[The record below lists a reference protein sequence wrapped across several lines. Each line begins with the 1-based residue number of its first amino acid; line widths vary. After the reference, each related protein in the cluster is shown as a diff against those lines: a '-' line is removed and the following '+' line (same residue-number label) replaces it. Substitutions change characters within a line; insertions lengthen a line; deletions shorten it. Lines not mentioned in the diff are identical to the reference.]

1 MICSHDFLILIVH
14 YGIFSM
20 KKTIEIE
27 RERERKRATGHHACR
42 RWGGAPTQMFP

>member
-14 YGIFSM
+14 FCFFHRENP
-20 KKTIEIE
+20 IEIE
-27 RERERKRATGHHACR
+27 RERERKRATGHHVCR